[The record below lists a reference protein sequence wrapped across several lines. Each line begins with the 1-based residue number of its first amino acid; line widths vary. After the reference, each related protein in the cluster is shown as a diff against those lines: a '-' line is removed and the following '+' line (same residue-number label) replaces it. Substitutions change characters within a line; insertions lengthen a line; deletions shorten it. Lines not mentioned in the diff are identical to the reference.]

1 MSGPSNEE
9 LRELLRD
16 PAGYETSFAEPPVE
30 IQDLAALLDAVE
42 LFLRRFCVID
52 DAQAAAATL
61 WVAHTHA
68 IEAAM
73 ATPYLYASS
82 AEPESGKTRLL
93 EALRELVSNPIMT
106 MNVSDA
112 ALFRTLEEREPTLFF
127 DEVDAVF
134 NPKAR
139 ERGHRD
145 DLRALLNAGYRR
157 GELVLRMGG
166 GNNTQLQT
174 FRVFGP
180 KALAGLGTLPPTLAS
195 RCISITMKRR
205 RADEPVEDFIPGD
218 LADETAELRS
228 QLEAWAAASLDGLK
242 AARPD
247 RIEGL
252 RDRSNEVWR
261 PLLAIAELAGE
272 TWAARARRSAVAL
285 AANDDDDPSWGLLLL
300 ADCHTV
306 FEERGAERIATAD
319 LVHYLGELEESPW
332 GEWWIDGKTAEPL
345 RSAPRRVAQL
355 LKPYGIHSKNV
366 RIDESRTPKGY
377 RREDFADAWERFL
390 GLSRTS
396 ATSATSATSQS
407 HSQAVVADVADVAHR
422 REPVEWAA
430 WGGRGRFCEACVTPE
445 ACHTEHD
452 CRHVVALAA
461 VRNSAAPK

>member
-1 MSGPSNEE
+1 LTLP
-9 LRELLRD
+9 
-16 PAGYETSFAEPPVE
+16 PGYETSFREPPVE
-30 IQDLAALLDAVE
+30 AHDLAALLDAVE

-52 DAQAAAATL
+52 DGQASAATL

-68 IEAAM
+68 IDAAM

-93 EALRELVSNPIMT
+93 EALRELVRNPIMT

-112 ALFRTLEEREPTLFF
+112 ALFRTLDEREPTLFF
-127 DEVDAVF
+127 DEADAVF

-166 GNNTQLQT
+166 GNNNQLQT

-195 RCISITMKRR
+195 RCIPITMKRR

-218 LADETAELRS
+218 LADETTELRL
-228 QLEAWAAASLDGLK
+228 QLEAWATDSLDGLK
-242 AARPD
+242 SARPD

-261 PLLAIAELAGE
+261 PMLAIAELAGE
-272 TWAARARRSAVAL
+272 AWAARARRAAVAL
-285 AANDDDDPSWGLLLL
+285 AAGDDDNPSWGLLLL

-306 FEERGAERIATAD
+306 FEEQGAERIATAD
-319 LVHYLGELEESPW
+319 LVRHLGSLEESPW
-332 GEWWIDGKTAEPL
+332 AEWWIEVKTDEPL
-345 RSAPRRVAQL
+345 RSAPRRLAQL
-355 LKPYGIHSKNV
+355 LRPYGIHSHTV
-366 RIDESRTPKGY
+366 RLDEERTAKGY

-390 GLSRTS
+390 GVSRPSVTS
-396 ATSATSATSQS
+396 VTSVTSQS
-407 HSQAVVADVADVAHR
+407 HSQAVVTDVTDVTDI
-422 REPVEWAA
+422 RE
-430 WGGRGRFCEACVTPE
+430 GGRERFCDACVTPE
-445 ACHTEHD
+445 ACHTEQY
-452 CRHVVALAA
+452 CRHIAALTAA
-461 VRNSAAPK
+461 RNNTSAKTE